1 MVIFPSFSLFLFLF
15 FFPLFFLFPS
25 FFPFFSHFLQQH
37 RHHTTTGNDFLT
49 KFECSLCPIPVLE
62 DVTFIDTPGVLAG
75 EKQTIGRTYGILFL
89 FFLLLFLFFCFPS
102 FSFSFSKNGCL
113 LCCVVLCC
121 VVLCC
126 VVLCCVSSFFGFLNK
141 FLR

>member
-1 MVIFPSFSLFLFLF
+1 MVIFPSFSFFLFLF

-25 FFPFFSHFLQQH
+25 FFPFFFPFLQQH

-89 FFLLLFLFFCFPS
+89 LFLFLFFSSVFFLFLSLSLKMDFCFVLFHLFLYFLMNFFDDF
-102 FSFSFSKNGCL
+102 FSLSQIL
-113 LCCVVLCC
+113 LL
-121 VVLCC
+121 
-126 VVLCCVSSFFGFLNK
+126 
-141 FLR
+141 